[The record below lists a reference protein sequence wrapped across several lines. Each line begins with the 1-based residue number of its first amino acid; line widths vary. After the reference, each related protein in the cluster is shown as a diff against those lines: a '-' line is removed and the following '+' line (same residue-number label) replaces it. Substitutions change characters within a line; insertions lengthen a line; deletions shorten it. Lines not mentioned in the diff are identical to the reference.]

1 MGHRRHSSPHRGSLA
16 YLPRCRAKSME
27 ARIRAWPK
35 VNSDEPKLLA
45 HAGFKAGCVQIVNID
60 DREKTPNHGKQL
72 VSLATVIATPPILII
87 GIRGYSIDSRGKH
100 AEFNY
105 HADNLP
111 KYISQFITTKENSLN
126 NSEKLL
132 KKIKEIYAIIAVR
145 PRNAGLSQK
154 KPYIFEVSVKGG
166 DIKKQFTFLQGLL
179 GKEVKIDQVFD
190 VGTTVDTAAITKG
203 KGWEGPITRWG
214 VKRKQHKSRKS
225 VREVGSLG
233 PISPQYVMY
242 TVPRA
247 GQRGFHQRIEYNKR
261 IMLMDNTE
269 NSKFKINPDGGFKH
283 FGNVNGDFVIVRG
296 SVPGTYNRLI
306 KLRSQIRKIP
316 SKVIKPNVLQVVI

>member
-1 MGHRRHSSPHRGSLA
+1 
-16 YLPRCRAKSME
+16 ME

-35 VNSDEPKLLA
+35 VDSDEPKLLA

-154 KPYIFEVSVKGG
+154 KPYSFEASVKGG
-166 DIKKQFTFLQGLL
+166 DVKKQFTFLQGLL

-225 VREVGSLG
+225 VREVGALG

>member
-16 YLPRCRAKSME
+16 YLPRGRAKSME

-35 VNSDEPKLLA
+35 VDSDEPRLLA

-72 VSLATVIATPPILII
+72 VSLGTVIATPPILII
-87 GIRGYSIDSRGKH
+87 GIRGYSIDARGRH
-100 AEFNY
+100 AEFDY
-105 HADNLP
+105 HANNLP
-111 KYISQFITTKENSLN
+111 KHILQFIKVKENSLDI
-126 NSEKLL
+126 SEKSL
-132 KKIKEIYAIIAVR
+132 KRIKEVFAIIAVT

-154 KPYIFEVSVKGG
+154 KPYIFEASVKGG
-166 DIKKQFTFLQGLL
+166 DIKKQFTFLQELL

-190 VGTTVDTAAITKG
+190 VGTTVDAAAITKG

-247 GQRGFHQRIEYNKR
+247 GQRGLHQRTEYDKR
-261 IMLMDNTE
+261 IMVINNTKDLE
-269 NSKFKINPDGGFKH
+269 YKINPEGGFKH
-283 FGNVNGDFVIVRG
+283 FGNVNGDFVILRG
-296 SVPGTYNRLI
+296 SVPGTYKRLI
-306 KLRSQIRKIP
+306 KLRAQVRNAP
-316 SKVIKPNVLQVVI
+316 TKVVKPNILEVIV